1 VSGQDPIRRRRAIE
15 QRAMRETEHTA
26 HTALGSGAEFDAIRR
41 ILERWGPRA
50 KRIGDDAAIVTTLG
64 DRALVVSTDSSIE
77 NVHFRADWLTPV
89 EIGYRA
95 TTAALSDLAAMGAK
109 PLGLLAALA
118 VPEEWRSRL
127 EQITDG
133 IGDAAE
139 LAGAPIL
146 GGDMSRSGELGL
158 TITVLGAARA
168 ALFRTSARPGDRVY
182 VTGRLGGPFAA
193 LRAFNS
199 GESPAREHRKRF
211 ARPVARITESIWL
224 NEHGATAAIDI
235 SDGFA
240 ADIRHL
246 AVASRVGITIQLDRL
261 PCVDGV
267 SPLDAAAS
275 GEEYEL
281 IVTAP
286 AALDTSEFASRF
298 GLELT
303 EVGDV
308 AHGKDEVRFML
319 GDEQVP
325 GPPGYSHF
333 TK

>member
-1 VSGQDPIRRRRAIE
+1 
-15 QRAMRETEHTA
+15 
-26 HTALGSGAEFDAIRR
+26 
-41 ILERWGPRA
+41 
-50 KRIGDDAAIVTTLG
+50 
-64 DRALVVSTDSSIE
+64 VVSTDSSIE
-77 NVHFRADWLTPV
+77 NVHFRSDWLTPV

-95 TTAALSDLAAMGAK
+95 TTAALSDIAAMGAK

-139 LAGAPIL
+139 VAGAPIL
-146 GGDMSRSGELGL
+146 GGDMSRSSELGL
-158 TITVLGAARA
+158 TITVLGAART

-193 LRAFNS
+193 LRSFNS
-199 GESPAREHRKRF
+199 GANPAREDRKRF
-211 ARPVARITESIWL
+211 ARPVARIAESIWL
-224 NEHGATAAIDI
+224 NEQGATSAIDI

-246 AVASRVGITIQLDRL
+246 AVASRVTMTIQLDRI
-261 PCVDGV
+261 PRVDGV
-267 SPLDAAAS
+267 SPLEAAAS

-286 AALDTSEFASRF
+286 AGLDTTEFASRF
-298 GLELT
+298 DIELT
-303 EVGDV
+303 EIGGVE
-308 AHGKDEVRFML
+308 HGQAEVRFML
-319 GDEQVP
+319 GDDLVS

>member
-1 VSGQDPIRRRRAIE
+1 
-15 QRAMRETEHTA
+15 
-26 HTALGSGAEFDAIRR
+26 L
-41 ILERWGPRA
+41 
-50 KRIGDDAAIVTTLG
+50 
-64 DRALVVSTDSSIE
+64 
-77 NVHFRADWLTPV
+77 
-89 EIGYRA
+89 
-95 TTAALSDLAAMGAK
+95 
-109 PLGLLAALA
+109 
-118 VPEEWRSRL
+118 RL

-168 ALFRTSARPGDRVY
+168 ALFRTSARPGDQVY

-211 ARPVARITESIWL
+211 ARPVARIAESIWL